1 MSTIPPE
8 LRYTASHEWVRLG
21 ADGLLT
27 IGITDYAQAS
37 LGDIT
42 FVQLPRVGAKLAAG
56 AVYGVVESVKAASD
70 LYCPVGGEVVEAN
83 ATLDQSPD
91 LVNREPYTGGWMMKL
106 RPVDPAALGGLMDAA
121 AYQSTLS

>member
-1 MSTIPPE
+1 MSTIPPD
-8 LRYTASHEWVRLG
+8 LRYTASHEWVRPET
-21 ADGLLT
+21 DGLLT

-42 FVQLPRVGAKLAAG
+42 FVQLPRVGTKLAAG

-70 LYCPVGGEVVEAN
+70 LYCPVAGEVVAAN
-83 ATLDQSPD
+83 GTLDQSPD

-106 RPVDPAALGGLMDAA
+106 RPADASAAAALLDAS
-121 AYQSTLS
+121 AYQATLR

>member
-1 MSTIPPE
+1 MSTIPPD
-8 LRYTASHEWVRLG
+8 LHYTPSHEWVRLE

-42 FVQLPRVGAKLAAG
+42 FVQLPKAGARLAAG

-70 LYCPVGGEVVEAN
+70 LYCPIAGEVVRVN
-83 ATLDQSPD
+83 ASLDQSPD
-91 LVNREPYTGGWMMKL
+91 LVNREPYAGGWMMAL
-106 RPVDPAALGGLMDAA
+106 RPENPSLPGSLLDAA
-121 AYQSTLS
+121 AYQASLP